1 MRTSVAPLGSAA
13 STLEPMGV
21 ESFRAVG
28 EAAND
33 ILMGAIAERWRIML
47 QENAAV
53 VGGVGFS
60 PANDAAALR
69 RLIRSRNTGNVPP
82 DTITRMWRALS
93 GDMMVARGL
102 KAVHVSGGDVGVLLQ
117 GARGYFGFGANI
129 NVLAEIREALEKAD
143 QTPGVLACVPWP
155 EHAGAGQ
162 WWPILNEN
170 RFRNLVIVA
179 GWPSMPGSPDAT
191 PRVAIV
197 GRMPVEPSG
206 EDDTL
211 ATCHDDRHQ
220 AEQVLARLGLK
231 AEVAARA
238 RSLTLI
244 RIGEFVAPDDRRLEL
259 ARKAGLDGLRIVGV
273 RPRP

>member
-1 MRTSVAPLGSAA
+1 
-13 STLEPMGV
+13 MGV

-28 EAAND
+28 EAADD
-33 ILMGAIAERWRIML
+33 ILMGAIAERWRVML
-47 QENAAV
+47 QEKAV
-53 VGGVGFS
+53 AGGVVSFS
-60 PANDAAALR
+60 PAGDAAALR
-69 RLIRSRNTGNVPP
+69 RLIRSRNTGSVPA

-93 GDMMVARGL
+93 GDIMVARGL
-102 KAVHVSGGDVGVLLQ
+102 KAVHVAGGDLSTLMQ
-117 GARGYFGFGANI
+117 GARGYFGFAANI
-129 NVLAEIREALEKAD
+129 QPAMEIREALEKAD

-179 GWPSMPGSPDAT
+179 GWPSLPDSPDAA
-191 PRVAIV
+191 PRVAVV

-206 EDDTL
+206 EDDML

-220 AEQVLARLGLK
+220 ATQVMASLGLK

-238 RSLTLI
+238 RSLTLL
-244 RIGEFVAPDDRRLEL
+244 RVSEFVAPDDRRLEL